1 MARRRRN
8 GFDTT
13 ALVKYGEAL
22 EQLGGHTA
30 LQRAVEGG
38 MKATKQKV
46 NPQITAAM
54 QGGNLPAGG
63 AYSTGA
69 TMDQLNTDF
78 TVEWQGNMAS
88 LKLGFNLTGSGIT
101 SIFLM
106 YGTPKMSPAAGLREA
121 LVDNPAKISKKEMQE
136 VCKKLLERA
145 AK

>member
-1 MARRRRN
+1 MARRRKN

-13 ALVKYGEAL
+13 ALVKYADEL
-22 EQLGGHTA
+22 EKLGGTA
-30 LQRAVEGG
+30 AVKQAVEGG

-46 NPQITAAM
+46 NPQIKAAM
-54 QGGNLPAGG
+54 QAGNLPAGG

-69 TMDQLNTDF
+69 TMSQLNTDF
-78 TVEWQGNMAS
+78 TVDWVGNMAS
-88 LKLGFNLTGSGIT
+88 LKLGFNLSGGGIT

-106 YGTPKMSPAAGLREA
+106 YGTPKMQPAAGLRAA